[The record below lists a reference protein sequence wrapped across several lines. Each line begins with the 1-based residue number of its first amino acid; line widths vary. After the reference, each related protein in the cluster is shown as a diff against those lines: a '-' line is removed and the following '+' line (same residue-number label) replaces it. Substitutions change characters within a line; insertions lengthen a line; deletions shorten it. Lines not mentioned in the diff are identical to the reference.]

1 MTDNDSS
8 ETQCQ
13 KMVLRQAAWSWWW
26 WWWGFNFTVANMH
39 AKRLTCY
46 NSGIVHC
53 G

>member
-1 MTDNDSS
+1 MTVVKHNAKKWFSGK
-8 ETQCQ
+8 QHGLGGGGGG
-13 KMVLRQAAWSWWW
+13 V
-26 WWWGFNFTVANMH
+26 FNFTVANMH